1 METVEYQKL
10 AEYENWY
17 WWYRAQRHIV
27 VDAVRRL
34 KLAPGAR
41 LLDAG
46 CGSGRNAQELCRRL
60 KVAGYGIDSSAHAA
74 ALWNGDSTIHR
85 CLGSVN
91 RLPFPD
97 ASFDAVVS
105 VDVVGCQGV
114 DAQGSISEMARVARP
129 GGGVVLVV
137 PAYQWL
143 LSRHDLAVHSVHR
156 FTRGEVRSL
165 AGAVGLR
172 VERLT
177 HLFPA
182 FFPAVALTRV
192 VRKVG
197 MGDTERPVRSDLTP
211 LPRWINAALFA
222 AARVEYGLVGRLAVP
237 FGSTILAVTRKE
249 HR

>member
-1 METVEYQKL
+1 VETVEYQKL

-46 CGSGRNAQELCRRL
+46 CGSGRNATELCRRL
-60 KVAGYGIDSSAHAA
+60 KLAAYGIDNSAHAA
-74 ALWNGDSTIHR
+74 ALWNGDSSIHR

-105 VDVVGCQGV
+105 IDVLQCRQVDPQTSV
-114 DAQGSISEMARVARP
+114 DEMARVVR
-129 GGGVVLVV
+129 GGGWVVLVA

-143 LSRHDLAVHSVHR
+143 LSRHDVAVHSARR
-156 FTRGEVRSL
+156 FTRSDMRSL
-165 AGAVGLR
+165 AVSAGLSVQR
-172 VERLT
+172 IT

-182 FFPAVALTRV
+182 FFPAVALTRIT
-192 VRKVG
+192 RKIG
-197 MGDTERPVRSDLTP
+197 MDDAKTSIRSDLTP